1 MLPKLSKRTA
11 AAAVGILVLI
21 PAVITFGIVV
31 LDDRKYYLISLLI
44 LAVTMLPFFMVFE
57 HRRPM
62 ARELVTIAVLSAIA
76 VAGRAAFFMLPQ
88 FKPVVAIVIITGVT
102 LGPEAGFLVGAMAGF
117 VSNFFF
123 GQGPWTPWQMFCFGI
138 IGFLAGILVQ
148 KGLLPRKR
156 WALCLFGGVA
166 TVVVYGGIINV
177 GSVIMFS
184 GTLTWK
190 AVLAA
195 YASGFPF
202 DLVHAGATVFFLLV
216 LANPMM
222 EKIQRIQIKYGLLEP
237 EESGDSPPSA

>member
-1 MLPKLSKRTA
+1 MLPKLKKRTW
-11 AAAVGILVLI
+11 AAVIGILLI
-21 PAVITFGIVV
+21 PAIIAFGVIV
-31 LDDRKYYLISLLI
+31 LEDRSYYFVSLLI
-44 LAVTMLPFFMVFE
+44 LAVTMLPFLLVFE
-57 HRRPM
+57 HRKPM
-62 ARELVTIAVLSAIA
+62 ARELVLLATLSALA

>member
-1 MLPKLSKRTA
+1 
-11 AAAVGILVLI
+11 
-21 PAVITFGIVV
+21 
-31 LDDRKYYLISLLI
+31 
-44 LAVTMLPFFMVFE
+44 
-57 HRRPM
+57 
-62 ARELVTIAVLSAIA
+62 
-76 VAGRAAFFMLPQ
+76 
-88 FKPVVAIVIITGVT
+88 
-102 LGPEAGFLVGAMAGF
+102 
-117 VSNFFF
+117 
-123 GQGPWTPWQMFCFGI
+123 MFCFGI

-202 DLVHAGATVFFLLV
+202 DLVHAGATVFFLFV